1 MRSSRM
7 RNLPG
12 RSVQTAILSYSS
24 SVLLSALRRKPRPV
38 GCSARPWI
46 PRGETAKR
54 AHLLG
59 LLVFDGGPH
68 PNVSSAMLKL
78 PRRVSFDE
86 TAGRQLA
93 GIEAPTLF
101 RSWREWCFVLLESQI
116 GAAHG
121 ARFFARLER
130 SIPSKYCWSLES
142 HRSGRFNSPLPKP
155 SPGSARPV
163 CVVVHGAPQSS
174 RDLGR
179 EGF

>member
-1 MRSSRM
+1 MRS
-7 RNLPG
+7 LPG

-54 AHLLG
+54 AHLLR
-59 LLVFDGGPH
+59 LLVFDEGPH

-86 TAGRQLA
+86 TAARQLA

-101 RSWREWCFVLLESQI
+101 RFWREWCFVLLESQI
-116 GAAHG
+116 AGRSWGALFRPAG
-121 ARFFARLER
+121 TINSFKILLVARK
-130 SIPSKYCWSLES
+130 PSK
-142 HRSGRFNSPLPKP
+142 
-155 SPGSARPV
+155 
-163 CVVVHGAPQSS
+163 
-174 RDLGR
+174 
-179 EGF
+179 

>member
-1 MRSSRM
+1 MRS
-7 RNLPG
+7 LPG

-54 AHLLG
+54 AHLLR
-59 LLVFDGGPH
+59 LLVFDKGPH

-86 TAGRQLA
+86 TAARQLA

-116 GAAHG
+116 AGRSWGALFRPAG
-121 ARFFARLER
+121 TINSFKILLVARK
-130 SIPSKYCWSLES
+130 PSK
-142 HRSGRFNSPLPKP
+142 
-155 SPGSARPV
+155 
-163 CVVVHGAPQSS
+163 
-174 RDLGR
+174 
-179 EGF
+179 

>member
-1 MRSSRM
+1 M

-116 GAAHG
+116 GGRSWG
-121 ARFFARLER
+121 ALFRPAGTINSFKILLVARK
-130 SIPSKYCWSLES
+130 PSKWAL
-142 HRSGRFNSPLPKP
+142 
-155 SPGSARPV
+155 
-163 CVVVHGAPQSS
+163 
-174 RDLGR
+174 
-179 EGF
+179 